1 MTRAAVAGIGQTPY
15 AKNMGRTESDLAVGA
30 IRAACADAGL
40 PVHAIDGFVS
50 YHIEQVSEV
59 ELLTT
64 LGIPELRFM
73 ARTPSGGGG
82 AASLL
87 GLAAVAVSSGTADCV
102 IAFRARN
109 RSKAASYGA
118 DPNQGGRPWAKAGAR
133 LRDVRQWQHPFG
145 VASPAQEMA
154 LIARRHMH
162 VYGTRAEHFG
172 MQAVA
177 QRFHAS
183 RNPDAI
189 MREPITLDDWA
200 ASRPIAEPIRLF
212 DCSLENDGA
221 AAVLVTSL
229 ERARDLAPPAVPVLS
244 HVQYGAPIHTELSA
258 FFATT
263 AAFGERD
270 AGAVMA
276 GRRLFATAG
285 LTPADVDV
293 AMVVEPFT
301 MAVPLALEQ
310 YGFCAMGEGGPF
322 IESGATRWPDGALP
336 VNTHGGS
343 NGEAFVHGV
352 NHLPEAVRQLRGSA
366 CNQVAGA
373 EIAFVCGAIS
383 DPSGAVLL
391 GSDR

>member
-1 MTRAAVAGIGQTPY
+1 MTRAAVAGIGQTRF
-15 AKNMGRTESDLAVGA
+15 ARNMGRTELDLATEA
-30 IRAACADAGL
+30 IGAACADAGL
-40 PVHAIDGFVS
+40 PVSAIDGFVS
-50 YHIEQVSEV
+50 YHVEQVAEV
-59 ELLTT
+59 DLVTT
-64 LGIPELRFM
+64 LGLPDLRFM

-87 GLAAVAVSSGTADCV
+87 GLASVAVASGAAECV
-102 IAFRARN
+102 VAFRARN
-109 RSKAASYGA
+109 RSKAASYG
-118 DPNQGGRPWAKAGAR
+118 DNPNQGGRPWAKAGAR
-133 LRDVRQWQHPFG
+133 LRDFRQWQHPFG
-145 VASPAQEMA
+145 VAAPAHEMA

-183 RNPDAI
+183 RNPEAI
-189 MREPITLDDWA
+189 MRDEITLDDWA

-221 AAVLVTSL
+221 VAVLVTSL
-229 ERARDLAPPAVPVLS
+229 ARARDLAQPAVPVLGQ
-244 HVQYGAPIHTELSA
+244 VQYGAPIHTELAA

-263 AAFGERD
+263 AAFGEREG
-270 AGAVMA
+270 GAVTA
-276 GRRLFATAG
+276 GRRLFGAAG
-285 LTPADVDV
+285 LVPGDVDV
-293 AMVVEPFT
+293 AMVVDPFT
-301 MAVPLALEQ
+301 IAVPLALEQ

-352 NHLPEAVRQLRGSA
+352 NHLPEAVRQLRGTA
-366 CNQVAGA
+366 CNQVADA

-383 DPSGAVLL
+383 DPAGAVLL
-391 GSDR
+391 GVDR